1 MQQRPWQWLILVFS
15 LLFPAGQS
23 LSAQS
28 RSSSN
33 IPRLE
38 MGVQL
43 VPFAISSPIIGAD
56 IGGGFHAGYNLTRN
70 FGLDA
75 DLDFFR
81 FGQTATQKGHTKMGL
96 FGVRAGFTLPEGGL
110 YVKVRPGFLHFPN
123 TGSLQTPGPPQQNYF
138 VLDVGAAGTYY
149 FRNHTYVR
157 LDLGD
162 AIVYGNA
169 AMPGPTGGSAGPGSR
184 NNPMLSLGF
193 GVHF

>member
-1 MQQRPWQWLILVFS
+1 MRQRALHRVVLVFP
-15 LLFPAGQS
+15 LLFPASQS

-28 RSSSN
+28 RSGLN

-43 VPFAISSPIIGAD
+43 VPFALSSPIVSGD

-70 FGLDA
+70 FGLAA

-96 FGVRAGFTLPEGGL
+96 FGLRAGFTVPKGGL

-138 VLDVGAAGTYY
+138 MLDVGGAGTYY
-149 FRNHTYVR
+149 FRHHTYVR

-162 AIVYGNA
+162 AMVYGNA
-169 AMPGPTGGSAGPGSR
+169 AVPGTTGGSGGPGSR